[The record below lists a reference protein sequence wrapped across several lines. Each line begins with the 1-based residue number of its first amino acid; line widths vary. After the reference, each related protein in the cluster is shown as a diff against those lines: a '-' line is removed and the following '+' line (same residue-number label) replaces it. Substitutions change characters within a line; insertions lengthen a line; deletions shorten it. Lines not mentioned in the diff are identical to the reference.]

1 MKKKRTIK
9 NINYLIQILMV
20 FGVFASAGLAD
31 NSVDLSEGQTL
42 YVPVYSHIYSGLKG
56 RTFDLAATL
65 SIRNTDPKYP
75 INLVSV
81 KFYDTDGK
89 LLKDYVSEPVRLNAL
104 VSTRYIIKEAEIGG
118 GSGANFMVTW
128 KSEKKVNPPII
139 EAIMIGTKSGQG
151 ISFVSRGQVI
161 EDYTE

>member
-1 MKKKRTIK
+1 MVKA
-9 NINYLIQILMV
+9 INYLFRILIV
-20 FGVFASAGLAD
+20 FGVFASTGFAD
-31 NSVDLSEGQTL
+31 NSVDLSKGQTL
-42 YVPVYSHIYSGLKG
+42 YVSVYSHIYSGLKG
-56 RTFDLAATL
+56 RIFDLATTL

-75 INLVSV
+75 IDLISV
-81 KFYDTDGK
+81 KFYDTEGS

-104 VSTRYIIKEAEIGG
+104 VSTRYVIKEAEIGG

-128 KSEKKVNPPII
+128 KSEKKVNLPII

-161 EDYTE
+161 EDHTK

>member
-1 MKKKRTIK
+1 MKKKRMIK
-9 NINYLIQILMV
+9 IINYLFRVLII

-31 NSVDLSEGQTL
+31 DSVDLSKGQTL

-56 RTFDLAATL
+56 RTFDLATTL
-65 SIRNTDPKYP
+65 SIRNTDPRYP
-75 INLVSV
+75 IHLVSV

-89 LLKDYVSEPVRLNAL
+89 LLKDYVGEPVRLDAL

-161 EDYTE
+161 EDHAK

>member
-1 MKKKRTIK
+1 MIK
-9 NINYLIQILMV
+9 SIKHLFRVLIV
-20 FGVFASAGLAD
+20 FSVFVSAGLAE
-31 NSVDLSEGQTL
+31 NSVDLSKGQTL

-56 RTFDLAATL
+56 RTFDLATTL

-75 INLVSV
+75 INLISV
-81 KFYDTDGK
+81 KFYDTEGK

-104 VSTRYIIKEAEIGG
+104 VSTRYVIKEAEIGG

-128 KSEKKVNPPII
+128 KSEKEVNRPII

-161 EDYTE
+161 KDSSD

>member
-1 MKKKRTIK
+1 MKKKTMIK
-9 NINYLIQILMV
+9 TINYLFRILIV
-20 FGVFASAGLAD
+20 FCGFASTVMAE
-31 NSVDLSEGQTL
+31 NSVDLSKGQTL

-56 RTFDLAATL
+56 RPFNLAATL

-75 INLVSV
+75 IDLISV

-89 LLKDYVSEPVRLNAL
+89 LLKDYVSEPVRLDVL
-104 VSTRYIIKEAEIGG
+104 VSTRYVIKEAEIGG

-161 EDYTE
+161 EDYTK

>member
-1 MKKKRTIK
+1 MIK
-9 NINYLIQILMV
+9 NINYLARILIV
-20 FGVFASAGLAD
+20 FGVFASTAMAE
-31 NSVDLSEGQTL
+31 NSLDLSKGQTL

-56 RTFDLAATL
+56 RTFDLATTL

-75 INLVSV
+75 IDLISV
-81 KFYDTDGK
+81 KFYDTEGS
-89 LLKDYVSEPVRLNAL
+89 LLKNYVSEPVRLNSL
-104 VSTRYIIKEAEIGG
+104 VSTRFVIKEAEIGG

-161 EDYTE
+161 EDHTK